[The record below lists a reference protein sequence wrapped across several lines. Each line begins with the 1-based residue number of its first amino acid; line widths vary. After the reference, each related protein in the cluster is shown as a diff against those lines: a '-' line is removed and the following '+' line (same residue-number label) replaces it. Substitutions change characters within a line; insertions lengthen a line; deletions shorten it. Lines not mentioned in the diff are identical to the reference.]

1 MVEVKNRRFSPVGML
16 ILTAFITTVPF
27 TIMPF
32 APQLKQFSIVIPVD
46 VTSDADELTKIQLH
60 YISHIVAA
68 EFAAELNVP
77 IGDIRTLGVSKLTK
91 AKMYRYSIEVRVAS
105 EIRMDA
111 MATIASDKASNLTT
125 TMEGIYGMAV
135 LIEKMTI
142 RRNDI
147 SKVVDLYVQN
157 PKSDDDGLSTGVII
171 GIIIAC
177 LVVVGAIGWF
187 VYQHSRAT
195 DLVITCEC

>member
-1 MVEVKNRRFSPVGML
+1 ML
-16 ILTAFITTVPF
+16 LLAAAVTQNICFQSLRPGR
-27 TIMPF
+27 
-32 APQLKQFSIVIPVD
+32 LKFSIVIPVD
-46 VTSDADELTKIQLH
+46 ITSDTDELTEIQLH
-60 YISHIVAA
+60 YISHIFAA
-68 EFAAELNVP
+68 EFAAKLNVP
-77 IGDIRTLGVSKLTK
+77 IGDIRTLGVSKLTT
-91 AKMYRYSIEVRVAS
+91 AKMYRYRIEVRVVS

-111 MATIASDKASNLTT
+111 MATIASDEASNMTT

-147 SKVVDLYVQN
+147 SKVVYLYPQN

-177 LVVVGAIGWF
+177 LVVVGVIGWF
-187 VYQHSRAT
+187 DYQPEWNSNVGVAA
-195 DLVITCEC
+195 VVSQNTCV

>member
-1 MVEVKNRRFSPVGML
+1 MPAPTLPTLLLCLAFSSV
-16 ILTAFITTVPF
+16 TTVPF

-32 APQLKQFSIVIPVD
+32 APTLKQFSIVIPVD
-46 VTSDADELTKIQLH
+46 VTSDADELTKIHLH
-60 YISHIVAA
+60 YISHIVAT

-77 IGDIRTLGVSKLTK
+77 IGDIRTIGVSKLTK

-147 SKVVDLYVQN
+147 SKVVDSYVQN
-157 PKSDDDGLSTGVII
+157 P
-171 GIIIAC
+171 
-177 LVVVGAIGWF
+177 
-187 VYQHSRAT
+187 
-195 DLVITCEC
+195 

>member
-1 MVEVKNRRFSPVGML
+1 MVVML
-16 ILTAFITTVPF
+16 LLAAAVTQNICFQSLRPGR
-27 TIMPF
+27 
-32 APQLKQFSIVIPVD
+32 LKFSIVIPVD
-46 VTSDADELTKIQLH
+46 ITSDTDELTEIQLH
-60 YISHIVAA
+60 YISHIFAA
-68 EFAAELNVP
+68 EFAAKLNVP
-77 IGDIRTLGVSKLTK
+77 IGDIRTLGVSKLTT
-91 AKMYRYSIEVRVAS
+91 AKMYRYRIEVRVVS

-111 MATIASDKASNLTT
+111 MATIASDEASNMTT

-147 SKVVDLYVQN
+147 SKVVYLYPQN

-177 LVVVGAIGWF
+177 LVVVGVIGWF
-187 VYQHSRAT
+187 DYQPEWNSNVGVAA
-195 DLVITCEC
+195 VVSQNTCV